1 MCVRTVSTSTPATR
15 SRSRPSPRH
24 MAEASSDK
32 PVESAAAKAFKR
44 RFGGK
49 DKGRNKR
56 DDYALDLFGEAA
68 ACLDDPGR
76 VNELLRELGKLYN
89 PVLNAPIVDLRARQT
104 IVGLLRQG
112 SRAKAARLLDERRRL
127 YAPVENPDDSRLRSQ
142 EQWDTR

>member
-1 MCVRTVSTSTPATR
+1 V
-15 SRSRPSPRH
+15 
-24 MAEASSDK
+24 AEASSDE

-56 DDYALDLFGEAA
+56 DDYALDLFREAA
-68 ACLDDPGR
+68 ACLDDPAR

-104 IVGLLRQG
+104 IVSLLHEG
-112 SRAKAARLLDERRRL
+112 SRAEAARLLDERRRL
-127 YAPVENPDDSRLRSQ
+127 YAPVENPDVSHLHSQ

>member
-1 MCVRTVSTSTPATR
+1 
-15 SRSRPSPRH
+15 
-24 MAEASSDK
+24 MAESASGE

-56 DDYALDLFGEAA
+56 DDYALDLFREAA
-68 ACLDDPGR
+68 AHLDDPAR

-89 PVLNAPIVDLRARQT
+89 PVLNAPIVDLRTRQAIVSLVREGART
-104 IVGLLRQG
+104 E
-112 SRAKAARLLDERRRL
+112 AAQVLDEQRRL
-127 YAPVENPDDSRLRSQ
+127 YAPLENPDDSRLRSQ